1 MRPVVVK
8 DPGVSIFTLIEAVK
22 MKRIL
27 IFVILVVLAA
37 IAGIVVRSSSSAELR
52 GFVSHSNA
60 SDVREEIRKTY
71 ELSPGARVELVG
83 LNGPVKIETSDTKTA
98 EVYIERT
105 ASTQDAM
112 DRRKVTVEADANS
125 LRIRGEKQG
134 GFVFRIFGGSA
145 SERVTL
151 KLPRQI
157 TLYGKGVNGSFTS
170 SDIDGAVEI
179 AGINGR
185 VQIANAAGRAS
196 FKGVNGSIV
205 VGLTKIDVD
214 GVTLSGINGNIE
226 LQFASDVNA
235 DFDARGMNGRVISD
249 LPNVSV
255 DKSKKGNYW
264 ARIGNGGSG
273 ITAKGING
281 NIRLT
286 RASTAVPVA
295 TNGN

>member
-1 MRPVVVK
+1 
-8 DPGVSIFTLIEAVK
+8 

-27 IFVILVVLAA
+27 IFVVLVVLAA

-52 GFVSHSNA
+52 GLVSHNNA

-83 LNGPVKIETSDTKTA
+83 LNGPVKIETSETKTA

-105 ASTQDAM
+105 ASTQEAL
-112 DRRKVTVEADANS
+112 DRRKVSIEADANN
-125 LRIRGEKQG
+125 LRIRGEKERG
-134 GFVFRIFGGSA
+134 IFSRLFGGSA

-226 LQFASDVNA
+226 LQLASDVNA

-264 ARIGNGGSG
+264 ARIGSGGSG

-286 RASTAVPVA
+286 RSGTSAASA